1 MNNNHQ
7 LNKILVADG
16 DEQFIGIVKDMLI
29 PNGYDVLT
37 AGSGTEAITL
47 ARNEQP
53 QMILMEIFMPGID
66 GYTACSLLK
75 SDDRTKRIPIVILT
89 AIGYELNKKMAEKFN
104 ADGYMVKPVS
114 HDDLLDTVS
123 RFM

>member
-7 LNKILVADG
+7 LNKILIADD
-16 DEQFIGIVKDMLI
+16 DEQFIGIVKNMLV

-37 AGSGTEAITL
+37 ARSGTEAIAL

-53 QMILMEIFMPGID
+53 RVILMEIFIPGID

-89 AIGYELNKKMAEKFN
+89 AVGYELNKKMAEKFN

-123 RFM
+123 RFK

>member
-1 MNNNHQ
+1 M
-7 LNKILVADG
+7 LV
-16 DEQFIGIVKDMLI
+16 

-37 AGSGTEAITL
+37 ARSGTEAIAL

-53 QMILMEIFMPGID
+53 RVILMEIFIPGID

-89 AIGYELNKKMAEKFN
+89 AVGYELNKKMAEKFN

-123 RFM
+123 RFK

>member
-1 MNNNHQ
+1 VNNNHQ
-7 LNKILVADG
+7 LNKILIADD
-16 DEQFIGIVKDMLI
+16 DEQFIGIVKNMLV

-37 AGSGTEAITL
+37 ARSGTEAIAL

-53 QMILMEIFMPGID
+53 RVILMEIFIPGID

-89 AIGYELNKKMAEKFN
+89 AVGYELNKKMAEKFN

-123 RFM
+123 RFK

>member
-1 MNNNHQ
+1 VNNIYQ
-7 LNKILVADG
+7 LNKILVADD
-16 DEQFIGIVKDMLI
+16 DEQFIGIIKDMLV

-37 AGSGTEAITL
+37 ARSGTEAITL

-53 QMILMEIFMPGID
+53 RMILMEIFMPGID

-89 AIGYELNKKMAEKFN
+89 AIDYELNKKLAGKFN

-114 HDDLLDTVS
+114 HDDLLDAVS